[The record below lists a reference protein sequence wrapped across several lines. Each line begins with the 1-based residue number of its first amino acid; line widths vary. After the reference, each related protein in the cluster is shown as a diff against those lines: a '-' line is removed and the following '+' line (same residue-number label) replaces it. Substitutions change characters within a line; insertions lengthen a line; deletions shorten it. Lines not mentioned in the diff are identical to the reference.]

1 MIRLAPR
8 REIIFYDAIRIWR
21 GKWLMPVI
29 SKKITENL
37 ISQKSG
43 RLLLFSDVNSATVL
57 ADNGSH

>member
-1 MIRLAPR
+1 
-8 REIIFYDAIRIWR
+8 
-21 GKWLMPVI
+21 MPVI